1 MPRVPRFACNLP
13 TALAQPNVV
22 TTNLMKEVTLGRVAG
37 PLPTRPFP
45 SCQVSPIGLIQKNQ
59 SDEFGTIFHL
69 SLPKS
74 GTASINSSTS
84 KEDYSLQHITIDNAI
99 QGILSLGQGC
109 YAAKTDIGSAF
120 RPIPLR
126 PSH

>member
-1 MPRVPRFACNLP
+1 MN
-13 TALAQPNVV
+13 
-22 TTNLMKEVTLGRVAG
+22 EVALGRVADQ
-37 PLPTRPFP
+37 LPTPPFP
-45 SCQVSPIGLIQKNQ
+45 NFQVSPIGLVPKNQ
-59 SDEFGTIFHL
+59 SDKLWTIFHL
-69 SLPKS
+69 SFPKS
-74 GTASINSSTS
+74 GTASINSSIS
-84 KEDYSLQHITIDNAI
+84 KEDYSLQYIII